1 MTGYYDLILGL
12 IPVALLGLS
21 GTLFAVGLTLTTA
34 VTAGGLLAVA
44 FVAHGLFVN
53 DPVVPT
59 PETVAE
65 SGMDAA
71 QAPAAGFDSA
81 D

>member
-12 IPVALLGLS
+12 ITVSMLGLS
-21 GTLFAVGLTLTTA
+21 GTLFVAGFALTTA
-34 VTAGGLLAVA
+34 VTIGGLFALV

-53 DPVVPT
+53 EPVASP
-59 PETVAE
+59 PE
-65 SGMDAA
+65 
-71 QAPAAGFDSA
+71 PAADRVADPPNPASAGFESA

>member
-12 IPVALLGLS
+12 IPVSLLGLS
-21 GTLFAVGLTLTTA
+21 ATLFVAGLSLTTA
-34 VTAGGLLAVA
+34 VTAGGLLAVV

-53 DPVVPT
+53 DPVVSS
-59 PETVAE
+59 PESVTDHVA
-65 SGMDAA
+65 DAA
-71 QAPAAGFDSA
+71 KPPATGFDSA

>member
-12 IPVALLGLS
+12 IPVSLLGLS
-21 GTLFAVGLTLTTA
+21 GTLFVAGFTLTTA
-34 VTAGGLLAVA
+34 VTIGGLLAVA

-53 DPVVPT
+53 EPVGSP
-59 PETVAE
+59 PEPATDRVAE
-65 SGMDAA
+65 PANPASSG
-71 QAPAAGFDSA
+71 FESA